1 MPKRVSNFQNKF
13 IWHLGYKDNM
23 LSFVKDVFLSGI
35 IKDGKIIYYLTESF
49 IIKSPQKFDFIHF
62 QTVDATLSF
71 VGTAALPFLKNYF
84 SFKTNTPA
92 TLSPLRCWC
101 VCSRMSL
108 SLHPSY
114 MKRNYCLPQE
124 NLL

>member
-49 IIKSPQKFDFIHF
+49 IINKSTEI
-62 QTVDATLSF
+62 
-71 VGTAALPFLKNYF
+71 
-84 SFKTNTPA
+84 
-92 TLSPLRCWC
+92 
-101 VCSRMSL
+101 
-108 SLHPSY
+108 
-114 MKRNYCLPQE
+114 
-124 NLL
+124 